1 MASTLITNSM
11 NETQLSAIR
20 ARLQDIRRALDGL
33 EAILDDVREAPASHP
48 TLLTISEASRRL
60 DVSRGTLYKM
70 IRQGTIEPVAV
81 GNTSRVRSSDL
92 DRLLRSTA

>member
-1 MASTLITNSM
+1 MASTLNRNSM
-11 NETQLSAIR
+11 NETQLSTIR
-20 ARLQDIRRALDGL
+20 AHLRDLRRILDALEVSLDDIRG
-33 EAILDDVREAPASHP
+33 APASHP

-60 DVSRGTLYKM
+60 DVSRGSLYKM

-81 GNTSRVRSSDL
+81 GNTSRVRSSDV